1 MPNKHKDLIDRLPKN
16 WARLI
21 ANSLGVST
29 STVYS
34 ALHGMR
40 NNPRVINTAQL
51 LANEYEKKTTSRI
64 KDAVN
69 GL

>member
-34 ALHGMR
+34 ALHSMR
-40 NNPRVINTAQL
+40 NNPRVINAAQL